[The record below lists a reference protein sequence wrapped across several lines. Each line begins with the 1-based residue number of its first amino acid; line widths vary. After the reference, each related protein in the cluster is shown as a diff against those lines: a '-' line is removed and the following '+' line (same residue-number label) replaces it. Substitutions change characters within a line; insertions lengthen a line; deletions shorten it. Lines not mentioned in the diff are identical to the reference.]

1 MKQIFEMTDPLQIE
15 AVLQTQSY
23 GTLALSHDDKPYS
36 LPLNFV
42 YYEGVFYFHGA
53 KSGRKIRVLQANS
66 AASFSVT
73 QAHALIPSFF
83 SSDEQLACPATHF
96 FKSVIAEG
104 EVNFVEDYDEKV
116 AALTALMQKL
126 QPEGGYK
133 PLHEEAYRKMIDAT
147 CVWKLVPYQMCGK
160 WKFGQHLSEERFE
173 KIVEHLQE
181 RGEKVDMKTVDEM
194 KKLRSQ

>member
-15 AVLQTQSY
+15 AVLQTESY
-23 GTLALSHDDKPYS
+23 GTLALCHDDKPYS

-42 YYEGVFYFHGA
+42 YHNGMFYFHGA
-53 KSGRKIRVLQANS
+53 KSGRKIRMLQANP

-104 EVNFVEDYDEKV
+104 EVSFVEDYDEKV

-147 CVWKLVPYQMCGK
+147 CVWKLVPDQMRGK
-160 WKFGQHLSEERFE
+160 WKFGQHLPKERFE
-173 KIVEHLQE
+173 KIIKHLQS
-181 RGEKVDMKTVDEM
+181 RGEKVDIETAAEM
-194 KKLRSQ
+194 QVLRSQ